1 VEGLEMGY
9 MTTITVL
16 NDGFSQIEESPKE
29 FVEKISEGMNGI
41 RRHLGSIERY
51 NINSYGV
58 GNHCNNVIVA
68 KSNHA
73 DDPRMF
79 ISYQN
84 SMDIIGWGNDSTDI
98 EYRKRLLKIAKN
110 MIEYEEDQIKQLEQK

>member
-1 VEGLEMGY
+1 MGY

-16 NDGFSQIEESPKE
+16 NDEFSQIKANPKE
-29 FVEKISEGMNGI
+29 FVDKICEGMRGY
-41 RRHLGSIERY
+41 RRSLNSIEIS
-51 NINSYGV
+51 NVNSFGI

-79 ISYQN
+79 ITYQN
-84 SMDIIGWGNDSTDI
+84 SMDIIGWGNDSKHL
-98 EYRKRLLKIAKN
+98 EYRKRLLKIAKK
-110 MIEYEEDQIKQLEQK
+110 MIEYEEQQIKKLEGQS

>member
-1 VEGLEMGY
+1 
-9 MTTITVL
+9 MTTITIL
-16 NDGFSQIEESPKE
+16 NDGFDQIEQHPKK
-29 FVEKISEGMNGI
+29 FVEAIHEGMNGY
-41 RRHLGSIERY
+41 RRFLGSVERN
-51 NINSYGV
+51 NINSFGI

-84 SMDIIGWGNDSTDI
+84 SMDIIGWGNDSKHI
-98 EYRKRLLKIAKN
+98 EHRKHLLKIAKQ
-110 MIEYEEDQIKQLEQK
+110 MIKREEEEIKELENANSE

>member
-1 VEGLEMGY
+1 MGY
-9 MTTITVL
+9 MTTITIL
-16 NDGFSQIEESPKE
+16 NDGFSQIEKSPKE
-29 FVEKISEGMNGI
+29 FVENISEGMNGI
-41 RRHLGSIERY
+41 RRYLGSIERN

-98 EYRKRLLKIAKN
+98 EYRKRLVKIAKG
-110 MIEYEEDQIKQLEQK
+110 MIQYEEEQIRKLEQREC